1 MVKNMKKVI
10 FSGTKPSGDLTL
22 GNYIGALKN
31 WVKLQDDYDC
41 FYCSV
46 DLHAITV
53 MQNPS
58 DLRRRTLE
66 VLAIF
71 MASGIDPLKS
81 CLFIQSHV
89 VAHAEAQWL
98 LNCYTHMGE
107 LTRMTQFKEKVQKS
121 EGSIGAGL
129 LNYPILMAVDILL
142 YNADLV
148 PVGEDQKQH
157 IELTR
162 DLAQRFNS
170 IYSPTFK
177 IPEAYIEKNGR
188 RVMDL
193 QNPEIKMSKS
203 EENSNGYIL
212 IMDPKDIIKKKI
224 SRAVTDSFGV
234 VRYREEQPGIRNL
247 IEIYSALTG
256 KTYEEIEK
264 EFEGLGYGVF
274 KEQVGEAICNTLEP
288 IQERTKMYLD
298 DKTFLEKVY
307 REGAEKASYVANKT
321 LNKMKKKIGLVLK

>member
-1 MVKNMKKVI
+1 MKKVI